1 MYIYIYIYM
10 YIYIYIYIYIY
21 VYIYVY
27 IYICMKPQR
36 SQRYRDSKKIFKEYE
51 VQIKEVRY

>member
-10 YIYIYIYIYIY
+10 YI
-21 VYIYVY
+21 Y